1 MAPWYN
7 INLNIK
13 ELSIV
18 IFGDDFAFPE
28 GDAATNRI
36 HTYAKGFIEN
46 GIKVHVICFANVYNA
61 DTVGSVNGIDY
72 YHPFGQRERSK
83 FLTIRTWHKFTKYFK
98 TVKLLLRIHKS
109 DSIIAVNSWTQ
120 SLTCQLYIY
129 FLTKV
134 IRTKLV
140 SEHSEHPLRKYQGS
154 SLTTMHGEIK
164 SYLGSILCD
173 GILCISQYLIEF
185 YAARGINRNKLF
197 LVPSTVDTDR
207 FKIKTESPLQ
217 YDYILYCGTLTLLK
231 DGVDILIK
239 SFAMLSKRFP
249 DIQLVLIGKANTL
262 ENDTLLKR
270 LVSDLHLS
278 DRVVL
283 TGQISRNE
291 VPSYLMNAKILA
303 LARPSSMVADA
314 GFPSKLTEYLSTGIP
329 VVVTAVGEIPVYL
342 KDGYN
347 AYLCEPDS
355 VETFAEKLL
364 YVLLNYSAAME
375 AARNGQKLTETT
387 FNYRFQAKRI
397 EEFIKTL

>member
-1 MAPWYN
+1 MVLWYN
-7 INLNIK
+7 KNLNIK

-46 GIKVHVICFANVYNA
+46 GIHVHVICFANVYNA
-61 DTVGSVNGIDY
+61 DTAGSINGINY
-72 YHPFGQRERSK
+72 YHPFGERTRSK
-83 FLTIRTWHKFTKYFK
+83 FLIIRTWHKFTKHFK
-98 TVKLLLRIHKS
+98 TFSLLLRIHKS
-109 DSIIAVNSWTQ
+109 DPVMAINSWTQ

-129 FLTKV
+129 LLARL
-134 IRTKLV
+134 IRIRLV
-140 SEHSEHPLRKYQGS
+140 SERSEHPLRKYQGS
-154 SLTTMHGEIK
+154 SSRIMVGEIK
-164 SYLGSILCD
+164 SYLGSKLCD

-185 YAARGINRNKLF
+185 YAARGIKRKKLF

-217 YDYILYCGTLTLLK
+217 YDYILYCGTLTILK

-239 SFAMLSKRFP
+239 SFAILSKRFP

-278 DRVVL
+278 DRVVF

-291 VPSYLMNAKILA
+291 VPSYLTNAKILA
-303 LARPSSMVADA
+303 LARPASIVAEA

-329 VVVTAVGEIPVYL
+329 IVVTAVGEIPVYL
-342 KDGYN
+342 KDGSN
-347 AYLCEPDS
+347 AFLCEPDNP
-355 VETFAEKLL
+355 EIFAEKLL
-364 YVLLNYSAAME
+364 FVLDNYSNALDI
-375 AARNGQKLTETT
+375 ARNGQKLTETT